1 MANKKISALT
11 ALTAPD
17 QADYFPIIDASEAD
31 ATKNKRTTIA
41 NLFQNMPYGT
51 AGAPALRFT
60 GDTTTG
66 LYRSG
71 ANEIDFSVSGTHIAS
86 VLSTGLSIGT
96 GTAAA
101 QLHLFSTD
109 TTDQVI
115 IENTNSDTNNAP
127 DLVLYRNK
135 DGTLD
140 PNPIAANDPLG
151 NIQFRGKTST
161 NASHDYASIF
171 ATIEDPT
178 NAGEDGILDIANSHN
193 GTLASRIRLKLDR
206 VGINEATPL
215 RSLHVTS
222 TITGPVFRLEST
234 YNDNASG
241 ADIELVRR
249 RGTAAGQDADVLSSI
264 YFKGKNDAT
273 TPQEITYGAIDCRIE
288 DASDGSEDALV
299 SIWVQKAGT
308 LTSTIS
314 TSSSAISCNVPVTI
328 VTGTPASATASGV
341 AGHVTWDASYIYV
354 CTATNTWKRAAL
366 ATW

>member
-17 QADYFPIIDASEAD
+17 QADYFPIIDVSEAD

-41 NLFQNMPYGT
+41 NLFENMPYGT

-86 VLSTGLSIGT
+86 VSNAGISIGT

-115 IENTNSDTNNAP
+115 IENSDEGANNAP
-127 DLVLYRNK
+127 DLVLYRNSAS
-135 DGTLD
+135 
-140 PNPIAANDPLG
+140 PAASDALG

-161 NASHDYASIF
+161 NATHDYASIF

-206 VGINEATPL
+206 VGINEYQPL

-234 YNDNASG
+234 DNGNASG

-273 TPQEITYGAIDCRIE
+273 TPQEVTYGAIDCRIE
-288 DASDGSEDALV
+288 DASDGSEDAIV

-308 LTSTIS
+308 LISTIS
-314 TSSSAISCNVPVTI
+314 TSSTAIVCNAAVVIP
-328 VTGTPASATASGV
+328 TGTPATATAQGA

-354 CTATNTWKRAAL
+354 CTATDTWKRAAL

>member
-17 QADYFPIIDASEAD
+17 QADYFPIIDVSEAD

-41 NLFQNMPYGT
+41 NLFENMPYGT

-86 VLSTGLSIGT
+86 VSNAGISIGT

-115 IENTNSDTNNAP
+115 IENSDEGANNAP
-127 DLVLYRNK
+127 DLVLYRNSAS
-135 DGTLD
+135 
-140 PNPIAANDPLG
+140 PAASDALG

-161 NASHDYASIF
+161 NATHDYASIF

-206 VGINEATPL
+206 VGINEYQPL

-234 YNDNASG
+234 DNGNASG

-264 YFKGKNDAT
+264 YFKGKNDAS
-273 TPQEITYGAIDCRIE
+273 TPQEVVYGAIDCKIS
-288 DASDGSEDALV
+288 DASDGAEAGIV

-314 TSSSAISCNVPVTI
+314 ASPTAITCSAAPVIPTS
-328 VTGTPASATASGV
+328 TPASATALGT
-341 AGHVTWDASYIYV
+341 AGQVTWDASYIYV
-354 CTATNTWKRAAL
+354 CTATDTWKRAAL